1 MAKITTSEIAEII
14 KEVASQYDWK
24 MTGGV
29 ARIAAERIQQLL
41 RDKSEE

>member
-1 MAKITTSEIAEII
+1 MTQITTSEIAEII
-14 KEVASQYDWK
+14 KDVASQHDWR

-41 RDKSEE
+41 RDKSED